1 MLSLLL
7 FLPSASFCTLA
18 CQHKYGTQSYEGWLW
33 GATWGDEGSLHLGV
47 LVSQDAV
54 LLQLAEKEDGP
65 FGARGGQ
72 WLLAELH

>member
-18 CQHKYGTQSYEGWLW
+18 CQCKYGTQSYEAWLW
-33 GATWGDEGSLHLGV
+33 GVVWGNEGGLHLSA
-47 LVSQDAV
+47 LVSEDEA

-65 FGARGGQ
+65 FGATRGQ
-72 WLLAELH
+72 RLLAELH